1 MIKIE
6 SLKKDILASIIVFL
20 VAMPLAIGI
29 SIACGLPVY
38 CGIISGII
46 GGIVV
51 GALSG
56 NSLQVSG
63 PAAGLILI
71 VVDILNNLGAQKLF
85 LIIFAVGLIQIL
97 FGFLSLGKW
106 FRAISPAIIQGMLA
120 GIGISIFLS
129 QFHIMLDSKPNNLFI
144 ENIFDLWSVIINS
157 VLPMDGSSHH
167 LACIIGILTIAI
179 IIIWDLIPSKKIK
192 AIPAAL
198 VAVIAASFVANLMH
212 FDINY
217 IQVDGNFWSNVT
229 LINPDMFK
237 SLFDIKVLISAL
249 VITFIASAETLLTS
263 TAIDKMSDRSKT
275 DYNKEI
281 IAQGVGNSI
290 SGLIGGL
297 PITGVIV
304 RSAAN
309 INAEAQTRMSAIFH
323 GVWILLFVS
332 FFPSIL
338 NYIPVSALAAILVY
352 TGYKLVDVKA
362 AKHIFKLSKGE
373 FVIYIIT
380 LVAILFTNLFE
391 GIVAGFVCALIKS
404 AYKVLKVDIDT
415 ELDEQT
421 NTITA
426 KIHGN
431 ITFIQ
436 LPTLIESLESLPKD
450 KNIVLCAERLH
461 YIDHACIDFI
471 KEWEHDRRE
480 EIKTRGLNYDVN
492 VAWEQMKERY
502 PSFRW
507 GHFHKTHDEKKQN
520 KNISG
525 H

>member
-1 MIKIE
+1 MININ
-6 SLKKDILASIIVFL
+6 SVKKDFLASIIVFL

-29 SIACGLPVY
+29 SIACGLPIY
-38 CGIISGII
+38 CGVISGII
-46 GGIVV
+46 GGIIV

-63 PAAGLILI
+63 PAAGLILV
-71 VVDILNNLGAQKLF
+71 VVDIIATLGLEKLF
-85 LIIFAVGLIQIL
+85 LVIFLVGLIQIL

-129 QFHIMLDSKPNNLFI
+129 QFHIMLDSKPQNTFV
-144 ENIFDLWSVIINS
+144 ENILDLLSVIYHS
-157 VLPMDGSSHH
+157 VLPLNGSPHH
-167 LACIIGILTIAI
+167 LASMVGILTIGI
-179 IIIWDLIPSKKIK
+179 IILWNALPSKKLK
-192 AIPAAL
+192 AVPAAL
-198 VAVIAASFVANLMH
+198 VAVIAASLFANLLH

-217 IQVDGNFWSNVT
+217 IEVGKNFWGDST
-229 LINPDMFK
+229 FLKPAMFAHIFELK
-237 SLFDIKVLISAL
+237 IIISAL

-263 TAIDKMSDRSKT
+263 AAIDKMSDKSKT

-281 IAQGVGNSI
+281 IAQGIGNSL
-290 SGLIGGL
+290 SGLVGGL

-309 INAEAQTRMSAIFH
+309 INADAQTRMSAILH

-332 FFPSIL
+332 FFPAVL
-338 NYIPVSALAAILVY
+338 NYIPVSSLAAILVY
-352 TGYKLVDVKA
+352 TGYKLVDVNA

-373 FVIYIIT
+373 FAIYVIT

-391 GIVAGFVCALIKS
+391 GILAGFFCALVKS

-415 ELDEQT
+415 EYNEET
-421 NTITA
+421 NTIVA

-436 LPTLIESLESLPKD
+436 LPTLIDSLESLENN

-471 KEWEHDRRE
+471 KEWEKERQT
-480 EIKTRGLNYDVN
+480 EIKKKNLPYDVH
-492 VAWEQMKERY
+492 VEWAQMKKTY

-507 GHFHKTHDEKKQN
+507 GHFHRN
-520 KNISG
+520 ARKNDSSPQ

>member
-1 MIKIE
+1 MINIT
-6 SLKKDILASIIVFL
+6 SIKKDFLASVIVFL
-20 VAMPLAIGI
+20 VALPLAIGI
-29 SIACGLPVY
+29 SIACGLPIY
-38 CGIISGII
+38 SGIISGII

-51 GALSG
+51 GAFSG

-71 VVDILNNLGAQKLF
+71 VVDISATLGIEKLF
-85 LIIFAVGLIQIL
+85 LIIFVVGLIQIL

-129 QFHIMLDSKPNNLFI
+129 QFHIMLDSKPQNSFL
-144 ENIFDLWSVIINS
+144 ENIFDLGKVIYQS
-157 VLPMDGSSHH
+157 VLPLNGSPHH
-167 LACIIGILTIAI
+167 LASIVGIVTIAI
-179 IIIWDLIPSKKIK
+179 IIIWNAIPSKKLK
-192 AIPAAL
+192 SIPAAL
-198 VAVIAASFVANLMH
+198 VAVIAASLLANLLH

-217 IQVDGNFWSNVT
+217 ISVGDNFWSDVSF
-229 LINPDMFK
+229 LKLSQFSQI
-237 SLFDIKVLISAL
+237 FDIKVLISAL

-263 TAIDKMSDRSKT
+263 TAIDKMSDKSKT

-281 IAQGVGNSI
+281 IAQGIGNSL

-309 INAEAQTRMSAIFH
+309 INADAQTRLSAILH
-323 GVWILLFVS
+323 GFWILLFVS
-332 FFPSIL
+332 LFPAIL
-338 NYIPVSALAAILVY
+338 NYIPISSLAAILVY
-352 TGYKLVDVKA
+352 TGYKLVDVQA
-362 AKHIFKLSKGE
+362 AKHILKLSKGE
-373 FVIYIIT
+373 FVIYAIT
-380 LVAILFTNLFE
+380 LVSILFTNLFE
-391 GIVAGFVCALIKS
+391 GILVGFFCALVKS

-415 ELDEQT
+415 EYSEET
-421 NTITA
+421 NTVTA

-436 LPTLIESLESLPKD
+436 LPTLIDALESLPKD
-450 KNIVLCAERLH
+450 KNITLCAERLH

-471 KEWEHDRRE
+471 KEWEKERQSE
-480 EIKTRGLNYDVN
+480 LKAKELNYDVH
-492 VAWEQMKERY
+492 VAWEQMKETY

-507 GHFHKTHDEKKQN
+507 GHFHKHSEEKN
-520 KNISG
+520 SDSL